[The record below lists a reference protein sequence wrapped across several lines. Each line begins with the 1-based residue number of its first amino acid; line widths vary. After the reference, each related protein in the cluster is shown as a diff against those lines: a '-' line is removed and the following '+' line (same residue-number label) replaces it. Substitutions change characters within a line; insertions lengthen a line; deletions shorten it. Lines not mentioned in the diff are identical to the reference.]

1 MIEYLVDLA
10 ASLPVWAIFVSVFVA
25 TFIEHLVPP
34 SPSDVFVAF
43 IGTLVGIGVV
53 DFPTTLVV
61 ATIGAVGGFV
71 AAYGIGRRYGRAILE
86 HRWVP
91 FITAELIDR
100 VNAWFDRYHGAIIVG
115 NRFLAGTRAVIA
127 FAAGMAK
134 LPLPRTVLY
143 SALSATAWNALL
155 LWAGMALGSQWQRI
169 DYWLS
174 VYGWVLLGL
183 TIVIVVLLVLRKQRT
198 P

>member
-1 MIEYLVDLA
+1 MIEHLVDLA
-10 ASLPVWAIFVSVFVA
+10 QSLPVWALLVSVFVA
-25 TFIEHLVPP
+25 TFIEHIVPP

-43 IGTLVGIGVV
+43 IGTLVGIGVL
-53 DFPTTLVV
+53 DFGTTLLV
-61 ATIGAVGGFV
+61 ATVGAVGGF
-71 AAYGIGRRYGRAILE
+71 AGAYGIGRRYGRSILE

-134 LPLPRTVLY
+134 LPLPRTLLY
-143 SALSATAWNALL
+143 SALSATAWNAVL

-169 DYWLS
+169 DYWLR
-174 VYGWVLLGL
+174 VYGWIILG
-183 TIVIVVLLVLRKQRT
+183 VVTVVGALWILRRQRR
-198 P
+198 